1 MNKLIKSALLTG
13 VSALLL
19 MGTGKVMAQPAPG
32 GGGGGGG
39 RNFDP
44 AAMQQRMLDRF
55 KETLK
60 VTDDAEWKL
69 LSEKIVK
76 IMDIRREMGGGFGG
90 MMGGRRGGPGGGGPG
105 AQADTTTPSGKL
117 AKALEGTDTGAIKT
131 ELAAYREFVAKKQID
146 LEKAQAELKAI
157 VTATQEARLVAMGM
171 LK

>member
-60 VTDDAEWKL
+60 VTDDAEWTL
-69 LSEKIVK
+69 LSGKIVK
-76 IMDIRREMGGGFGG
+76 IMTIRREMGGGFGG
-90 MMGGRRGGPGGGGPG
+90 MMGGRRGGPGGGAPD
-105 AQADTTTPSGKL
+105 ASADTTPSGKL

-131 ELAAYREFVAKKQID
+131 ELAAYRAFVATKQTE
-146 LEKAQAELKAI
+146 LEKAQADLKAI

>member
-19 MGTGKVMAQPAPG
+19 MGTGKVMAQAPG
-32 GGGGGGG
+32 G
-39 RNFDP
+39 RDP

-60 VTDDAEWKL
+60 VTDDAEWTL
-69 LSEKIVK
+69 LSGKIVK
-76 IMDIRREMGGGFGG
+76 IMTIRREMGGGFGG
-90 MMGGRRGGPGGGGPG
+90 MMGGRRGGPGGGAPD
-105 AQADTTTPSGKL
+105 AQADTTASGQL
-117 AKALEGTDTGAIKT
+117 NTALEKDTDAALIKT
-131 ELAAYREFVAKKQID
+131 KLAAYREFVAKKQTE

-157 VTATQEARLVAMGM
+157 VTVTQEARLVAMGM